1 MIKTLLKKMGIR
13 GKKKVG
19 KWTEGRQEARKD
31 SNAIGSS
38 LKTTK
43 RRCPNNFCSFV
54 YDKENKEELHLH
66 FEENHPLDT
75 EERARRAGF

>member
-1 MIKTLLKKMGIR
+1 MLKTLLRKIALRKKETEKWAKGSPEIR
-13 GKKKVG
+13 K
-19 KWTEGRQEARKD
+19 ASSAID
-31 SNAIGSS
+31 SSS

-43 RRCPNNFCSFV
+43 RRCPNNFCAFV
-54 YDKENKEELHLH
+54 YDKGDTKELELH